1 MPQDAELVEL
11 RERVDCRTVL
21 ERAGW
26 QVDEGESTRRAA
38 KYRRG
43 AGEIIIVTH
52 DGKGW
57 FDPLADGAR
66 GDVVAL
72 AQRVWGGNL
81 GHARKAL
88 RPLAGIVPLLLPTS
102 RQRTRGDADDPRSV
116 WLRRPPPR
124 PGSAAWRYLTEER
137 GLPAALLEVVVRRDL
152 VREGVRGTALFLHC
166 IGGRPSG
173 WEMRGPSFK
182 GFLAGGAKGVFV
194 FSRSEA
200 TPRVAVC
207 EAAIDALSL
216 AAIDGADEDTA
227 YVSTGGGW
235 GDAGRAAI
243 SQLLPAARVVVAA
256 TDRGIGGDLL
266 AGRLEDLARTHG
278 IPFERRRPAAKDW
291 NDQLVGERQGDSPR
305 QDKSADAL

>member
-1 MPQDAELVEL
+1 MPQDTELVEL

-57 FDPLADGAR
+57 FDPLAEGAR

-102 RQRTRGDADDPRSV
+102 RQRTRGDAADPRSV

-137 GLPAALLEVVVRRDL
+137 GLPASLLEVVVRRDL
-152 VREGVRGTALFLHC
+152 VREGVRGTAWFLHC
-166 IGGRPSG
+166 VGGRPSG
-173 WEMRGPSFK
+173 WEMRGPCFK

-194 FSRSEA
+194 FSGVDALS
-200 TPRVAVC
+200 RVAVC

-216 AAIDGADEDTA
+216 ATIDGAGDNTA

-243 SQLLPAARVVVAA
+243 RQLLPTAGVIVAA
-256 TDRGIGGDLL
+256 TDQGTGGDLL

-278 IPFERRRPAAKDW
+278 LSFERRRPAAKDW
-291 NDQLVGERQGDSPR
+291 NEQLVSERHGNSTR
-305 QDKSADAL
+305 QDESADDP

>member
-57 FDPLADGAR
+57 FDPLAEGAR

-102 RQRTRGDADDPRSV
+102 RQRTRGDAADPRSV

-124 PGSAAWRYLTEER
+124 PGSAAWRYLTGER
-137 GLPAALLEVVVRRDL
+137 GLPASLLEIVVQRDL
-152 VREGVRGTALFLHC
+152 IREGVRGTAWFLHFV
-166 IGGRPSG
+166 GGQSSG

-194 FSRSEA
+194 FCGSDAPS
-200 TPRVAVC
+200 RVAVC

-216 AAIDGADEDTA
+216 AAIDSAYDDTA

-235 GDAGRAAI
+235 GDAGDAAI
-243 SQLLPAARVVVAA
+243 GQLLSKARMVVAA
-256 TDRGIGGDLL
+256 TDRGTGGDLL
-266 AGRLEDLARTHG
+266 AGRLKDLARCHA
-278 IPFERRRPAAKDW
+278 ILFERRRPTAKDW
-291 NDQLVGERQGDSPR
+291 NEQLVSERHGASPP
-305 QDKSADAL
+305 QNESPDDA

>member
-57 FDPLADGAR
+57 FDPLAEGAR

-102 RQRTRGDADDPRSV
+102 RSRTRGDAADPRSV

-137 GLPAALLEVVVRRDL
+137 GLPASLLEVVVRRDL
-152 VREGVRGTALFLHC
+152 VREGVRGTAWFLHC
-166 IGGRPSG
+166 VGGRPSG

-194 FSRSEA
+194 FSGSDA
-200 TPRVAVC
+200 PSRVAVC

-216 AAIDGADEDTA
+216 AAIDGACDDTA

-235 GDAGRAAI
+235 GDAGSAEI
-243 SQLLPAARVVVAA
+243 GQLLLAARVVVAA
-256 TDRGIGGDLL
+256 TDRGAGGELL
-266 AGRLEDLARTHG
+266 AGRLEDLARRYG
-278 IPFERRRPAAKDW
+278 ISFKRWRPAAKDW
-291 NDQLVGERQGDSPR
+291 NEQLVGGRYGDPPR
-305 QDKSADAL
+305 QDESAEGI